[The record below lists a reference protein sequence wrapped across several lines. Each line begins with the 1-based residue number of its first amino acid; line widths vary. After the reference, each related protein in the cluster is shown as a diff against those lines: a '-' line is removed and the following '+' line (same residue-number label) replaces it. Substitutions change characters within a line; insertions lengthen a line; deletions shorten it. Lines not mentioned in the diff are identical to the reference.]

1 MPYISS
7 DRRARYEERLNALSA
22 TIDDATPG
30 GDINYI
36 VTSVLAAWIEKRGLN
51 YAALAE
57 AVGVIE
63 TAKLELYRRVAA
75 PYEDDKIVE
84 NGDVY
89 SDLTSTD

>member
-1 MPYISS
+1 M
-7 DRRARYEERLNALSA
+7 
-22 TIDDATPG
+22 
-30 GDINYI
+30 
-36 VTSVLAAWIEKRGLN
+36 AAWIEKRGLD

-89 SDLTSTD
+89 GDLAG